1 MRGAPRYAWG
11 AVRSRRLGRTGL
23 SVSELGYGAWG
34 IGASHWVGADDEEST
49 RALNEAISSGV
60 TFIDTALGYG
70 WGHSEQLIGKV
81 LRSRSET
88 VHVATKIPPGNE
100 KWPAEPG
107 DPVAEMYSAAWIRE
121 ATETSLRNLGTDH
134 IDVQQFHTWTD
145 DWVDQGDWAEA
156 IAELKDAGK
165 IRFFGVSI
173 RNHDPSSVLK
183 LIETGLIDTVQ
194 VIYNIFDQSP
204 EERLFPAAI
213 EHDIGIIVRVPLDE
227 GGLTGRIR
235 PDTTFPEGDW
245 RNHFFAGDRPRQVY
259 ERVQAITSDLDIPE
273 DSIANVA
280 LRFCLHH
287 PAVSTVIAGM
297 RTVANV
303 HRNVAAVDE
312 GPLSDEQLAKLRAH
326 NWDRG
331 DFSATVA
338 H

>member
-1 MRGAPRYAWG
+1 
-11 AVRSRRLGRTGL
+11 
-23 SVSELGYGAWG
+23 
-34 IGASHWVGADDEEST
+34 
-49 RALNEAISSGV
+49 
-60 TFIDTALGYG
+60 
-70 WGHSEQLIGKV
+70 
-81 LRSRSET
+81 
-88 VHVATKIPPGNE
+88 
-100 KWPAEPG
+100 
-107 DPVAEMYSAAWIRE
+107 MYSAAWIRE

-134 IDVQQFHTWTD
+134 IDIQQFHTWTD
-145 DWVDQGDWAEA
+145 DWVDQGDWADA

-204 EERLFPAAI
+204 EEKLFPAAI

-245 RNHFFAGDRPRQVY
+245 RNHFFAGDRKRQVY
-259 ERVQAITSDLDIPE
+259 ERVQAITDDLDIAE

-303 HRNVAAVDE
+303 HRNVAAVDA
-312 GPLSDEQLAKLRAH
+312 GALSDKQLAKLRAH
-326 NWDRG
+326 HWDRG
-331 DFSATVA
+331 DFSAEVTP
-338 H
+338 